1 MMAAAM
7 QRAVPVADVKSLVLS
22 KLERAKKASLVLAQL
37 STNEKN
43 AILMKMA
50 DALEKNEGEILAANA
65 LDLKSLKV
73 PESMKDRL
81 MLNSSRL
88 KAIASDVRSVALL
101 PDPIGEKEGK
111 EMKNGLRIAKVRV
124 PFGVIGVIYESRP
137 NVTADVAS
145 LCIKSGNACV
155 LRGSASALNSN
166 RAIAKAISSAVP
178 EGAVELIDTEDRS
191 AVDVLMNARGYLDII
206 IPRGGKEL
214 ISHVVGNSKV
224 PVIETGEGNCHIFV
238 DESADLGMAE
248 RIIINAK
255 CQRPSVCNAAEKVLV
270 HERIAGE
277 FLPIL
282 GKKLKEN
289 GVELRICEKSAKI
302 LGDVKV
308 PFILATGQD
317 WGTEYLDLIIGIK
330 IVGDVDEAISHI
342 NKYNTKHTEAI
353 ITKSDANAKK
363 FVALVDAAAIMVNAS
378 TRFTDGGQ
386 FGMGA
391 EIGISTQKMHAR
403 GPMGLRELT
412 TYKYIVNGNGQIRS

>member
-1 MMAAAM
+1 
-7 QRAVPVADVKSLVLS
+7 
-22 KLERAKKASLVLAQL
+22 
-37 STNEKN
+37 
-43 AILMKMA
+43 
-50 DALEKNEGEILAANA
+50 
-65 LDLKSLKV
+65 
-73 PESMKDRL
+73 
-81 MLNSSRL
+81 
-88 KAIASDVRSVALL
+88 
-101 PDPIGEKEGK
+101 
-111 EMKNGLRIAKVRV
+111 
-124 PFGVIGVIYESRP
+124 
-137 NVTADVAS
+137 
-145 LCIKSGNACV
+145 
-155 LRGSASALNSN
+155 
-166 RAIAKAISSAVP
+166 
-178 EGAVELIDTEDRS
+178 
-191 AVDVLMNARGYLDII
+191 
-206 IPRGGKEL
+206 
-214 ISHVVGNSKV
+214 
-224 PVIETGEGNCHIFV
+224 
-238 DESADLGMAE
+238 
-248 RIIINAK
+248 
-255 CQRPSVCNAAEKVLV
+255 V

>member
-1 MMAAAM
+1 M